1 MSLLVVGGA
10 IFKTGLADFIGEK
23 VINLLGTNEKA

>member
-10 IFKTGLADFIGEK
+10 IFKTGLADFIEK